1 MEGKLTQK
9 STLEQEMVRI
19 LNEEF
24 DKDMETD
31 SALEKKKE
39 ILDLFTNY
47 NKLVSEQEFDQVIS
61 KLHMACRDCD
71 LELIKICLSETIE
84 DESKNLTFKID
95 KTNKTASLF
104 NVNDKIEDLFIPR
117 TINHESTDY
126 LITSITG
133 ICRNIKSLKFSEDSA
148 VKTIYGNVFS
158 FSHIE
163 ELYFPESLNELK
175 EGWCSYAN
183 YLKRII
189 VSPLNCQFKFIE
201 DKYLVGK
208 SEPNKEEFDVLLFAR
223 RDINEISIPSNI
235 KIISSSAFF
244 LCRNLNKVEI
254 PTNSNLQLIGS
265 SAFES
270 SQIEEISIPPTVSK
284 ICENAF
290 NFCSEL
296 RKVEIPTNSNLQLI
310 GSGAFESSQI
320 EEISIPPTVSKI
332 CEKAFNFCSEL
343 RKVEIPTNSKLQ
355 SIGSSAFGLSKIEEL
370 YFPES
375 LNELKDGWCS
385 YADCLKRII
394 VSPLNCQ
401 FKFIEDKYLFGK
413 SEPNKEEFDVLLFA
427 RRDISEISIPTNIKI
442 ISSSAFYG
450 CKNLNKVKN
459 PTNSILQSIG
469 SNAFHNTIIEEI
481 FIPPTVIT
489 ICKYAFYGCKNL
501 KKVEIPTNS
510 NLQIIESSAFKGS
523 IIEEIFIPP
532 TVLKICENAF
542 SDCKNLK
549 KVEIPTNS
557 NLQIIESNAF
567 YNTIIEEISIPSNVL
582 KICEETFCNC
592 QELRKVEIPKNSTLQ
607 SIGSS
612 AFSGS
617 KIEELYFPESL
628 NELKDGWCHITD
640 YLKRIIVSPLN
651 CQFKFI
657 EDQYLFGKSESN
669 KEEYDVLL
677 FARRDINKISIP
689 SNIKIISSSAFYGC
703 KSISKVEIPTNSNL
717 QSIGSNAFGQCI
729 KLRKFKIPT
738 NSNLQSIGSYAF
750 FFSNIESIFIPPTI
764 SSIHRS
770 TFDFCQRLRKI
781 EIPANSNLQII
792 EERAFDCSNI
802 EEILIPPKVKKIC
815 EYAFFLCPKLRKVEI
830 PTNSDL
836 QKIEICAFSYS
847 NIESIIIPSNVRN
860 LASAINNCEHLQIIE
875 ISEESKLNSVPI
887 KFLGKSLKSIIMIP
901 PSLIK
906 LIDTE

>member
-208 SEPNKEEFDVLLFAR
+208 SEPNKEEYDVLLFAR
-223 RDINEISIPSNI
+223 SDISEISIPSNI

-244 LCRNLNKVEI
+244 HCRNLNKVEI

-284 ICENAF
+284 ICEKAF

-296 RKVEIPTNSNLQLI
+296 RKVEIPTNSNLQ
-310 GSGAFESSQI
+310 
-320 EEISIPPTVSKI
+320 T
-332 CEKAFNFCSEL
+332 
-343 RKVEIPTNSKLQ
+343 
-355 SIGSSAFGLSKIEEL
+355 IGSSSFGLSKIEEL

-375 LNELKDGWCS
+375 LIELKDGWCHITD
-385 YADCLKRII
+385 YLKRII
-394 VSPLNCQ
+394 VSPLNSR

-413 SEPNKEEFDVLLFA
+413 SEPNKEEYDVLLFA
-427 RRDISEISIPTNIKI
+427 RRDISEISIPSNIKI

-450 CKNLNKVKN
+450 CKNLNKVKI

-510 NLQIIESSAFKGS
+510 NLQIIESSAFNGS

-542 SDCKNLK
+542 SDCENLK

-567 YNTIIEEISIPSNVL
+567 YNTIIEEITIPTNVL

-592 QELRKVEIPKNSTLQ
+592 QELRKVEIPKNSNLQ

-657 EDQYLFGKSESN
+657 EDKYLFGKSESN

-792 EERAFDCSNI
+792 EERAFDGSNI

-836 QKIEICAFSYS
+836 QKIEMCAFSYS